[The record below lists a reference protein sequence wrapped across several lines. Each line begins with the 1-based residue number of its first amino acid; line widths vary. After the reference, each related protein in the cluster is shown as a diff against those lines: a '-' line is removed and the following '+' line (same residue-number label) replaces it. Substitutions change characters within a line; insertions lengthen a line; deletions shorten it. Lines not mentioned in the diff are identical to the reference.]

1 MSAKPVR
8 ANDVSAPYG
17 HIKGSAI
24 RELVLWYERK
34 HDPTLLR
41 AVARAMPPELDA
53 RLEPDAPGLGILAS
67 RWYDARVVHLLL
79 DATVAK
85 HPPDARDALLREGIR
100 EVVRGAARGMYAFVI
115 GQIVSPELYARNI
128 QRLWGLLQDTGER
141 RIEITGPQALS
152 ITRGWRGHHPIACR
166 VNQHT
171 MAVIL
176 EVLGKRDVRFAKERC
191 VADGSPDCCYRFVWT
206 G

>member
-1 MSAKPVR
+1 MHA
-8 ANDVSAPYG
+8 APYG

-24 RELVLWYERK
+24 RELVVWYERK

-41 AVARAMPPELDA
+41 ALARAMPPELEAD
-53 RLEPDAPGLGILAS
+53 LDPDKPGLGILAS

-85 HPPDARDALLREGIR
+85 HPPDQRDALLREGLR

-115 GQIVSPELYARNI
+115 QQIASPELYARNI
-128 QRLWGLLQDTGER
+128 QRFWSLLQDTGER
-141 RIEITGPQALS
+141 RIDLVGPHEAISL
-152 ITRGWRGHHPIACR
+152 TAHWRGHHPLACR

-171 MAVIL
+171 MATLL
-176 EVLGKRDVRFAKERC
+176 EIMGKREVTFTKERC
-191 VADGSPDCCYRFVWT
+191 VSDGAVDCRYRFTWS